1 MFLCLQEKLVIGR
14 FKGENRGP
22 NHQPVLSNMS
32 NEEGDRYVNDLAT
45 YLQLGTSQTIA
56 VDNIQPIRW
65 KKNLW
70 NATFSTVSTLAGEP
84 MSQLLLDE
92 NVQYI
97 IPIARRT
104 MLEILFTARAV
115 GITEEGQFKLCRRR
129 SLLNFRIFLELPAS
143 SVDEQLSITLEQYGS
158 LLHADEK
165 RKNED
170 ADSAAGRAAFK
181 PSMLIDFENSRPME
195 LQVC

>member
-1 MFLCLQEKLVIGR
+1 
-14 FKGENRGP
+14 
-22 NHQPVLSNMS
+22 MS
-32 NEEGDRYVNDLAT
+32 DEEGDRYVNDLAT

-115 GITEEGQFKLCRRR
+115 GITEEG
-129 SLLNFRIFLELPAS
+129 
-143 SVDEQLSITLEQYGS
+143 
-158 LLHADEK
+158 
-165 RKNED
+165 
-170 ADSAAGRAAFK
+170 
-181 PSMLIDFENSRPME
+181 
-195 LQVC
+195 